1 MSQLLI
7 GCPAIEQE
15 LDSREE
21 FGEPM
26 MRQRTLKQMVK
37 TTGIGLHSGNKVHL
51 SIRPAAVNSGIVF
64 HRTDLDP
71 VAVIPAQAELVRET
85 TLCTCLIND
94 NGVRISTVEHLMSAL
109 AGIGIDNAIIEVD
122 APEIP
127 IMDGSASPFVYLL
140 QQAGI
145 EEQTL
150 AKQFIRIKQ
159 PVRVEDG
166 DKWAEFSP
174 YDGFR
179 IDFAI
184 DFDHPAITEDNQ
196 HRILNLSSC
205 HFVNE
210 ISRAR
215 TFGFMRD
222 IEYLQSKNL
231 TLGGSFD
238 NAVVL
243 DEFKILNAEGL
254 RYEDELVKHKILD
267 AIGDL
272 YMGGHS
278 IVGQFK
284 AYKSGHALNNMLI
297 RALLLQTEAWEL
309 VSFDEA
315 QVPIS
320 YQAPSYA

>member
-1 MSQLLI
+1 MSQLLV
-7 GCPAIEQE
+7 GCPTDERE
-15 LDSREE
+15 LDTREE
-21 FGEPM
+21 FCEPM
-26 MRQRTLKQMVK
+26 MRQRTLKNAIE

-51 SIRPAAVNSGIVF
+51 AIRPAAVNSGIVF
-64 HRTDLDP
+64 HRTDLEP
-71 VAVIPAQAELVRET
+71 VAIIPAQAELVRET

-94 NGVRISTVEHLMSAL
+94 DGARISTVEHLMAAL
-109 AGIGIDNAIIEVD
+109 AGMGIDNAIIEVD

-127 IMDGSASPFVYLL
+127 IMDGSSSPFVFLL

-150 AKQFIRIKQ
+150 AKQFIRIKK

-174 YDGFR
+174 HDGFR

-184 DFDHPAITEDNQ
+184 DFDHPAITSDNQ
-196 HRILNLSSC
+196 HRQLDMSSC
-205 HFVNE
+205 HFVND

-222 IEYLQSKNL
+222 IEYLQANNL
-231 TLGGSFD
+231 ALGGNFD
-238 NAVVL
+238 NAIVL
-243 DEFKILNAEGL
+243 DEFKILNDEGL
-254 RYEDELVKHKILD
+254 RYDDEFVKHKILD

-297 RALLLQTEAWEL
+297 RELLLQTEAWEL
-309 VSFDEA
+309 VSFEEA
-315 QVPIS
+315 NAPIS
-320 YQAPSYA
+320 YQVPSYA

>member
-1 MSQLLI
+1 MSQQLV
-7 GCPAIEQE
+7 GYGAIEHEQNVCG
-15 LDSREE
+15 E

-26 MRQRTLKQMVK
+26 MRQRTLKK
-37 TTGIGLHSGNKVHL
+37 AIETTGIGLHSGNKVHL
-51 SIRPAAVNSGIVF
+51 AIRPAAVNSGIVF
-64 HRTDLDP
+64 HRTDLNP
-71 VAVIPAQAELVRET
+71 VAVIPAKAELVKET

-94 NGVRISTVEHLMSAL
+94 QGDRISTVEHLMAAL
-109 AGIGIDNAIIEVD
+109 AGMGIDNAIVEVD
-122 APEIP
+122 APEVP
-127 IMDGSASPFVYLL
+127 IMDGSSSPFVFLL

-145 EEQTL
+145 EEQL
-150 AKQFIRIKQ
+150 AAKQFIRIKK

-184 DFDHPAITEDNQ
+184 DFDHPAIANDNQ
-196 HRILNLSSC
+196 HRQLDLSSC
-205 HFVNE
+205 HFINE

-222 IEYLQSKNL
+222 IEYLQAQNL
-231 TLGGSFD
+231 ALGGSLD
-238 NAVVL
+238 NAIVL
-243 DEFKILNAEGL
+243 DEYKILNDEGL
-254 RYEDELVKHKILD
+254 RYDDEFVRHKILD

-284 AYKSGHALNNMLI
+284 AFKTGHALNNMMI
-297 RALLLQTEAWEL
+297 RALLRQTDAWEL
-309 VSFDEA
+309 VSFEEA
-315 QVPIS
+315 KAPIS
-320 YQAPSYA
+320 YQAPVFA